1 MNELS
6 TRKERREPGKGAAIE
21 KKEFLVKNTKYTK
34 KQSYLRGFP
43 GGASGKELSCSL
55 RRPRRPGFDPWVGK
69 IPGLGRSPGEGN
81 GYPLQYSGLE
91 NSMDCSLPGSSVHGD
106 SPGKNTG
113 LGCHALLQGIFPTQ
127 GSSQPTDQTQVSQQ
141 TTARASERTICN

>member
-81 GYPLQYSGLE
+81 GNPLLYSCLE
-91 NSMDCSLPGSSVHGD
+91 NPMDRGAWWATAHGVT
-106 SPGKNTG
+106 K
-113 LGCHALLQGIFPTQ
+113 
-127 GSSQPTDQTQVSQQ
+127 SQT
-141 TTARASERTICN
+141 